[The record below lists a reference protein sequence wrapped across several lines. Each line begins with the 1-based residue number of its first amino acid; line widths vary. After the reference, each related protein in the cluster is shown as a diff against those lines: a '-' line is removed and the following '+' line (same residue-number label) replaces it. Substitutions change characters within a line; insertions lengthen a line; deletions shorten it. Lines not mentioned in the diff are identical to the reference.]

1 LKIVGFFSIALK
13 TLKIPVIDTMS
24 KTLKKKLGNLSD
36 GEQNLVAFL
45 IGQLGRDNRY
55 GKEVLDGRKMLQDC
69 YDLIASARDI
79 VGGRLIL
86 LDCKPA
92 ESLCSYYESEGFID
106 ITENGDDLKHYI
118 LFIC

>member
-1 LKIVGFFSIALK
+1 MK
-13 TLKIPVIDTMS
+13 TLKVPIIDTMS
-24 KTLKKKLGNLSD
+24 KSLIRKLGNLSD

-45 IGQLGRDNRY
+45 IGQLGRDSAY
-55 GKEVLDGRKMLQDC
+55 GKEVLDGSKMLQDC

-92 ESLCSYYESEGFID
+92 EKLCAYYEREGFID
-106 ITENGDDLKHYI
+106 ITEDDNELKHYI
-118 LFIC
+118 RFIS